1 MLESRLML
9 EGENGMFTGVAVEFT
24 CPNAALPRAHDA
36 PATVGL
42 LADVSHSKRCER
54 VRHRKRRLRASG
66 APVGL
71 PVDGRSDGW
80 LIGNGRVAVVPPCP
94 PYRSPRPGGR
104 NRLRAM
110 GIRDRPI
117 APRSPWENGRDY

>member
-9 EGENGMFTGVAVEFT
+9 EGENGMFMGVAVEFT

-36 PATVGL
+36 PATVGI

-71 PVDGRSDGW
+71 PGEGRSDAWIMGK
-80 LIGNGRVAVVPPCP
+80 GRVVVARPSP

-110 GIRDRPI
+110 GIRYRPM
-117 APRSPWENGRDY
+117 APRSS

>member
-80 LIGNGRVAVVPPCP
+80 LIGNGRVLSS
-94 PYRSPRPGGR
+94 R
-104 NRLRAM
+104 RA
-110 GIRDRPI
+110 RRT
-117 APRSPWENGRDY
+117 APHALVAGTAFAPWVFATDL

>member
-9 EGENGMFTGVAVEFT
+9 EGENGMLTGVAVEFT

-80 LIGNGRVAVVPPCP
+80 LNGNGPFCCP
-94 PYRSPRPGGR
+94 PAVPAVP
-104 NRLRAM
+104 L
-110 GIRDRPI
+110 PT
-117 APRSPWENGRDY
+117 PWWPEPPSRHGY